1 MWKQTGGFP
10 DNLDIIGFN
19 KAKAKIT
26 IPDDLRKDTKF
37 TFELT
42 VTDPYGETGTD
53 SVFVDAIGN
62 IKPVADAGSDKKAVR
77 GDEVTLDGTHS
88 HDRDKTG
95 RIVSYKWEQIG
106 GGVNVDLQNPDQR
119 VTKFTV
125 PSVKKDTT
133 FEFALT
139 VTDDEG
145 AKDQDKVK
153 VDAIGNIKPVADA
166 GSDKK
171 AVRGDEVTLDGT
183 HSHDRDKTGR
193 IVSYKWEQIGGGVNV
208 DLQNPDQRVTK
219 FTVPSVKKDTTF
231 EFALTVTDDE
241 GAKDQDKMKV
251 EVKAP
256 LLLSPIK
263 TLNQE
268 LSGIEIP
275 PLL

>member
-1 MWKQTGGFP
+1 MTAINSSKQLTAYANVNIIGINEAPIAVAKIDDKKVNEGQKVILNGAGSKDPNRDSLTYLWKQTGGFP

-106 GGVNVDLQNPDQR
+106 GGVNVDLQNRDQR

-153 VDAIGNIKPVADA
+153 V
-166 GSDKK
+166 
-171 AVRGDEVTLDGT
+171 
-183 HSHDRDKTGR
+183 
-193 IVSYKWEQIGGGVNV
+193 
-208 DLQNPDQRVTK
+208 
-219 FTVPSVKKDTTF
+219 
-231 EFALTVTDDE
+231 
-241 GAKDQDKMKV
+241 